1 MSNPYPIGWV
11 RNTLTSCW
19 SGIRL
24 TGCSTSILT
33 RLSRKKYFSKK
44 FPKFSKSNFFQ
55 LEAFGRDRMATE
67 VAKLQNANRKLEKNC
82 LSSDSSV
89 RTVFKTVEIT
99 KYKLK
104 EESDDFCQDLI
115 RTERQVTTLST
126 FIVTLKFSMKSE
138 SGPLRSHN
146 LSIPKSF

>member
-1 MSNPYPIGWV
+1 
-11 RNTLTSCW
+11 
-19 SGIRL
+19 
-24 TGCSTSILT
+24 
-33 RLSRKKYFSKK
+33 
-44 FPKFSKSNFFQ
+44 
-55 LEAFGRDRMATE
+55 MATE

-115 RTERQVTTLST
+115 RTERQVITLSI

-138 SGPLRSHN
+138 SGPLS
-146 LSIPKSF
+146 